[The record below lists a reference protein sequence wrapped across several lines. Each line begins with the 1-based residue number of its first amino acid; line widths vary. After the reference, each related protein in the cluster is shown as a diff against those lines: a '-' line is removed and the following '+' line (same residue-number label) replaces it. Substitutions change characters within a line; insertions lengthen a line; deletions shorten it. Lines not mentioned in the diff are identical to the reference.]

1 MTWMQQALRKW
12 LNVPLPIPH
21 LQADLIHLQARMDIL
36 EPKVEQHLQ
45 LPTIPEAVDEGRL
58 ATFPDAHLGAQ

>member
-12 LNVPLPIPH
+12 LNVPSPYP
-21 LQADLIHLQARMDIL
+21 QADLLHLQARMDIL
-36 EPKVEQHLQ
+36 EQTLEQHLQ
-45 LPTIPEAVDEGRL
+45 IPTIPEAVDEGRL